1 MLAQA
6 GGPIVNLTTTLVN
19 QPVKGMPSARRPPLA
34 DWIAASL
41 RTCCTTP
48 FSGLFAIVAVLD
60 YNAGRLFHNTRPT
73 FFGAP
78 IRYASWQKMVW
89 RGPPGIGKD
98 PSTRVAV

>member
-19 QPVKGMPSARRPPLA
+19 QPVKGMPSGRRPALA

-60 YNAGRLFHNTRPT
+60 YNAGR
-73 FFGAP
+73 
-78 IRYASWQKMVW
+78 
-89 RGPPGIGKD
+89 
-98 PSTRVAV
+98 

>member
-19 QPVKGMPSARRPPLA
+19 QPVKGMPSGRRPALA

-60 YNAGRLFHNTRPT
+60 CSAGRLFNSTRPVR
-73 FFGAP
+73 FGAP
-78 IRYASWQKMVW
+78 GFQ
-89 RGPPGIGKD
+89 IGV
-98 PSTRVAV
+98 SVIEVLQFQERAYGN